1 MDNDIVYGIHPVSAV
16 LESEPENILSVWLLE
31 SSENRA
37 RELAESLENLGLKI
51 QKVKRKTLDSIT
63 DGANHQGIVIRI
75 RASKQA
81 GENELL
87 DLISGAEKPF
97 ILVLDDV
104 TDPHNLGACLRSADG
119 AGVTAVVV
127 SRDHAAGLNGT
138 VRKVACG
145 AAENV
150 PFFTVTNLSRTLKAL
165 KELGVWIIGTA
176 GEAEKI
182 VYEADLSGPVALVM
196 GAEDRGMRRLT
207 RENCDDLV
215 KLPMNGSVSSLNVS
229 VATGIVLY
237 EAVRQRMFKV
247 K

>member
-165 KELGVWIIGTA
+165 KEFGVWIIGTA
-176 GEAEKI
+176 GEAEKL

>member
-37 RELAESLENLGLKI
+37 RELAENLENLGLKI

-176 GEAEKI
+176 GEAEKL

>member
-16 LESEPENILSVWLLE
+16 LENEPENILSVWLLD

-75 RASKQA
+75 RATKQA

-87 DLISGAEKPF
+87 ELISGSEKPF

-138 VRKVACG
+138 VRKVTCG

-165 KELGVWIIGTA
+165 KDLGVWITGTA
-176 GEAEKI
+176 GEAEKL
-182 VYEADLSGPVALVM
+182 VYEADLSGPLALVM

-237 EAVRQRMFKV
+237 EALRQRMNLGK
-247 K
+247 